1 MYEFIEGRIIEKT
14 PANIIIQDGGIAYYI
29 SISLYSY
36 SNLPE
41 TGNCRI
47 YIHQVIREDAQML
60 LGFHGKAE
68 REIFR
73 HLISVSG
80 IGANTAR
87 IILSSL
93 SPDEVSMAIL
103 EENVSLLQSIKGI
116 GAKTAQRLII
126 DLKDKVAKGVRI
138 DELFIPQRNTI
149 REESLSA
156 LVALGFIKK
165 HAEKAVGK
173 LLSENSELTV
183 EEVVK
188 LALKLL

>member
-1 MYEFIEGRIIEKT
+1 MYEFIEGQIIEKT
-14 PANIIIQDGGIAYYI
+14 PANIILQDGGIAFYI
-29 SISLYSY
+29 NISLHSY
-36 SNLPE
+36 TSLPE
-41 TGNCRI
+41 TGTCKI
-47 YIHQVIREDAQML
+47 YIHQVIREDAHIL
-60 LGFHGKAE
+60 FGFISKAE
-68 REIFR
+68 RETFR

-93 SPDEVSMAIL
+93 SPNEVSHAIL
-103 EENVSLLQSIKGI
+103 EGNVGLLQGIKGI

-126 DLKDKVAKGVRI
+126 DLKDKVAKGAKG

-165 HAEKAVGK
+165 HAEKTVGS
-173 LLSENSELTV
+173 LLSENPELTV

-188 LALKLL
+188 QALKLL

>member
-1 MYEFIEGRIIEKT
+1 MYEFIEGRVIEKT
-14 PANIIIQDGGIAYYI
+14 PANIIIQDGGIAYNI
-29 SISLYSY
+29 SISLHSY
-36 SNLPE
+36 STLPE
-41 TGNCRI
+41 TGDCRI
-47 YIHQVIREDAQML
+47 YIHQVIREDAQIL
-60 LGFHGKAE
+60 FGFISKAE

-73 HLISVSG
+73 HLITVSG

-87 IILSSL
+87 LILSSL
-93 SPDEVSMAIL
+93 SPQEVSMAIL
-103 EENVSLLQSIKGI
+103 EENVALLQSIKGI

-126 DLKDKVAKGVRI
+126 DLKDKVAKGTKF

-173 LLSENSELTV
+173 LLSESPELTV

-188 LALKLL
+188 RALKLL